1 MSSVQNDLTPEQL
14 GEIRCELQRTL
25 DRLERNMKL
34 NGNGRPPELD
44 QSAVGRLSRIE
55 ALQNQGFTQNL
66 QERERVQLA
75 QVVDALQRLDDGCYG
90 ICTSCRG
97 PVGFE
102 RLMVFPEARHCTDC
116 GNAG

>member
-1 MSSVQNDLTPEQL
+1 MTTMQNALTPEQL
-14 GEIRCELQRTL
+14 GQIRCELQRTL
-25 DRLERNMKL
+25 SRLERNMKL
-34 NGNGRPPELD
+34 NGNGRPPEID

-75 QVVDALQRLDDGCYG
+75 QVMDALKRLEDGCYG
-90 ICTSCRG
+90 VCTACRG

-102 RLMVFPEARHCTDC
+102 RLMVFPEARHCTRC
-116 GNAG
+116 SNSN